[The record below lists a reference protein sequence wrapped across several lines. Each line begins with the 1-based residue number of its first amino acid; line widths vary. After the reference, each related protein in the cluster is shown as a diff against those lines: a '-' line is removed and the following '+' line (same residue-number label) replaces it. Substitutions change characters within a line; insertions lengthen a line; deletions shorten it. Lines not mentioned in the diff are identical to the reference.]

1 MSEARDEAEPVPI
14 DAKGRVAI
22 PKRVRDRLGISPDE
36 KLQLWVEDGEIHLS
50 PILRKPTRV
59 KAGRK
64 WGKEAFMN
72 AGEALFAGE
81 E

>member
-1 MSEARDEAEPVPI
+1 MGEAHEEAEPVAI
-14 DAKGRVAI
+14 DEKGRVAI
-22 PKRVRDRLGISPDE
+22 PKKVRERLGITPDE
-36 KLQLWVEDGEIHLS
+36 KLHLWVEDGEIHLS
-50 PILRKPTRV
+50 PILRKPTRL

-64 WGKEAFMN
+64 WGKEAFVN

>member
-1 MSEARDEAEPVPI
+1 MGEAHDDAESVSVDE
-14 DAKGRVAI
+14 KGRVAI
-22 PKRVRDRLGISPDE
+22 PKKVRERLGITPDE
-36 KLQLWVEDGEIHLS
+36 KLQLWVANGEIHLS
-50 PILRKPTRV
+50 PVVRKPTRI

-64 WGKEAFMN
+64 WGKESFVN